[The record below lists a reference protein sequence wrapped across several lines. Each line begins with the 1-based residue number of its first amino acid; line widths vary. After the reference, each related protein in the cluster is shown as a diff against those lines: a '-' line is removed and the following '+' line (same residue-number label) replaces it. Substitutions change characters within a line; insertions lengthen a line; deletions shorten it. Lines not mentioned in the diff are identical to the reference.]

1 VSSAGLRRILI
12 ACLAVPG
19 TLFAQSAGTGLRPG
33 LWEMQI
39 VKQVVDGRDVSAQVS
54 AASQQMQQAMAN
66 MPPAE
71 RARMQAMLSA
81 HGMSAGA
88 HGYRICV
95 TPQMAK
101 RSSPIIDKSG
111 RCQKSKL
118 THSGNRT
125 TFAFTCTENGSTTTG
140 NGVATITRELVT
152 TRTRATTVNSRG
164 EKHTMQVESK
174 MRYLRSDCGNVKP
187 IPEEK

>member
-1 VSSAGLRRILI
+1 MKPASLRRILI
-12 ACLAVPG
+12 ACLAAPA

-39 VKQVVDGRDVSAQVS
+39 VKQIVDGRDVSAQV
-54 AASQQMQQAMAN
+54 AAATQQMQQTMAH

-71 RARMQAMLSA
+71 RARMQAMLGG

-101 RSSPIIDKSG
+101 RRSPILDKEG
-111 RCQKSKL
+111 HCQKSKM

-140 NGVATITRELVT
+140 TGVSTITEDLVT
-152 TRTRATTVNSRG
+152 TRTRTTTVSSSG
-164 EKHTMQVESK
+164 EKHTMQMESK
-174 MRYLRSDCGNVKP
+174 MRYLSPDCGNVKP
-187 IPEEK
+187 PAGE